1 MNKKNAVPASIPPSK
16 SIEPPPAV
24 VIICPAEPADLDALI
39 AIENTCFKHDRL
51 SRRRIKHWLGASN
64 GIFCVAKLNGEVA
77 GYGLVLLHKGTR
89 HARLYSLA
97 LLPACR
103 GKGVAKQLLMA
114 LEVAAA
120 DKGRLFMRLEVAKH
134 NDAAIGLYQ
143 QLGYRTF
150 GEYSEY
156 YEDAEDALRMQK
168 RIRYPRE
175 SHKVLPAP
183 WYRQT
188 TEFTCGPAS
197 LMMAMAGLDVAIL
210 PSRSTELDIWREA
223 TTIFMTSGHGGC
235 HPIGFALAAHKR
247 GFATACYISTDE
259 PLFVGGV
266 RVEHKKALIADVDA
280 DFKSKAL
287 KAGLNIHYS
296 ALDACALK
304 KFVAQGYAV
313 LVLISTYRL
322 DNKKTPHWVLITA
335 VDERCLYVHDPDLD
349 EEEQSA
355 LDCQH
360 VPIALDDF
368 EKMSSYGRDK
378 LRAALVVHKPV
389 VHNSTVKQL

>member
-1 MNKKNAVPASIPPSK
+1 MTSSSTDPEPPSLN
-16 SIEPPPAV
+16 V
-24 VIICPAEPADLDALI
+24 TVCRAESADLEALV
-39 AIENTCFKHDRL
+39 AVENTCFQHDRL
-51 SRRRIKHWLGASN
+51 SRRRIKHWLGAAN
-64 GIFCVAKLNGEVA
+64 GIFYVAKLNDEVA
-77 GYGLVLLHKGTR
+77 GYGLVLLHKGIR

-103 GKGVAKQLLMA
+103 GKGVAKKLITA
-114 LEVAAA
+114 LEVVAA

-134 NDAAIGLYQ
+134 NDPAIGLYQ

-168 RIRYPRE
+168 RIRHPRE
-175 SHKVLPAP
+175 PNQLLPAP

-197 LMMAMAGLDVAIL
+197 LMMAMAGLDAEVL
-210 PSRSTELDIWREA
+210 PSRSIELDIWREA

-235 HPIGFALAAHKR
+235 HPIGLALAAHRR
-247 GFATACYISTDE
+247 GFNTTSYISTDQ

-280 DFKSKAL
+280 EFKSKAQQ
-287 KAGLNIHYS
+287 AGLTINYS
-296 ALDACALK
+296 ALNAGTLK
-304 KFVAQGYAV
+304 EFVSQGNAV

-322 DNKKTPHWVLITA
+322 DDKKTPHWVLITA
-335 VDERCLYVHDPDLD
+335 VDDHCLYVHDPDLD

-360 VPIALDDF
+360 VPIALNDF
-368 EKMSSYGRDK
+368 EKMSSFGSDK
-378 LRAALVVHKPV
+378 LRAAVVVHKSP
-389 VHNSTVKQL
+389 Q